1 MQNEINTELQ
11 KALDF
16 FKVGDYEKAA
26 ESFLR
31 VLELDKNNPNVL
43 NNIGLC
49 YSKLAKDD
57 LASEYF
63 LRTLSVNPKSVQTYI
78 NLSDVYFRNK
88 NIIDAINLLENG
100 VTLMPNEIALKHY
113 LSRFY
118 TEDCRYDLAMTQ
130 LFEILDIDSDNT
142 DAYWDLGNI
151 QFELG
156 DYASAVDN
164 YENVLEKI
172 QDNAV
177 LYYQTAIAYEADDNI
192 DKAISNHLKAISC
205 NENFHPSYK
214 KLGILFM
221 ARNDNESAIEYFTDY
236 LNFDLPKDEKKN
248 ISGIIDRLKNQN
260 S

>member
-1 MQNEINTELQ
+1 MENEINNNLKQ
-11 KALDF
+11 ALDS
-16 FKVGDYEKAA
+16 FKAADYKKAA
-26 ESFLR
+26 ETFLK
-31 VLELDKNNPNVL
+31 VLEEDKNNPNIL

-57 LASEYF
+57 LAIEYF
-63 LRTLSVNPKSVQTYI
+63 IKTLSINPKSVQTYI

-100 VTLMPNEIALKHY
+100 VTLMPKEIALKHY

-118 TEDCRYDLAMTQ
+118 LEDCRYDLAMEQ
-130 LFEILDIDSDNT
+130 LFEILDIDSDNI

-156 DYASAVDN
+156 DYDSAVEN
-164 YENVLEKI
+164 YENVLEKVT
-172 QDNAV
+172 DNAV
-177 LYYQTAIAYEADDNI
+177 LYYQTAITYEANDNI
-192 DKAISNHLKAISC
+192 DKAISNHLKAISA

-221 ARNDNESAIEYFTDY
+221 ARGDNESAVEYFENY
-236 LNFDLPKDEKKN
+236 LNFDLPEDEKNN
-248 ISGIIDRLKNQN
+248 IKDLISRISK
-260 S
+260 

>member
-1 MQNEINTELQ
+1 MENETDTNLK
-11 KALDF
+11 KALDY
-16 FKVGDYEKAA
+16 FKSADYEKAA
-26 ESFLR
+26 EAFIY
-31 VLELDKNNPNVL
+31 VLETDKNNPNIL

-57 LASEYF
+57 LAIEYF
-63 LRTLSVNPKSVQTYI
+63 MRTLSINPKSVQTYI
-78 NLSDVYFRNK
+78 NLSDVYYRNK
-88 NIIDAINLLENG
+88 NIIDAINLLENA

-118 TEDCRYDLAMTQ
+118 SDDCRYDLAMTQ
-130 LFEILDIDSDNT
+130 LFEILDIDSDNL
-142 DAYWDLGNI
+142 DAYWDLGSM

-156 DYASAVDN
+156 DYDSAIDN

-172 QDNAV
+172 TDNAV
-177 LYYQTAIAYEADDNI
+177 LYYQTAIAYEAVDNI
-192 DKAISNHLKAISC
+192 DKAISNHLKAISV

-221 ARNDNESAIEYFTDY
+221 ARGDNESAIEYFQDY
-236 LNFDLPKDEKKN
+236 LNFDLPEDEKKT
-248 ISGIIDRLKNQN
+248 ISDTINRISKQ

>member
-1 MQNEINTELQ
+1 MENEINKELEQ
-11 KALDF
+11 ALDF
-16 FKVGDYEKAA
+16 FKSGKYQEAA
-26 ESFLR
+26 DAFLK
-31 VLELDKNNPNVL
+31 LAEEDKTNANIL

-57 LASEYF
+57 SAVEYF
-63 LRTLSVNPKSVQTYI
+63 LRALSINPKSVQTYI
-78 NLSDVYFRNK
+78 NLADVYFRNK

-100 VTLMPNEIALKHY
+100 VTLMPQEIALKHY

-118 TEDCRYDLAMTQ
+118 TEDCRYDLAMDQ
-130 LFEILDIDSDNT
+130 LFEILDIDPDNI

-156 DYASAVDN
+156 DYDSAVDN

-172 QDNAV
+172 TTNAV
-177 LYYQTAIAYEADDNI
+177 LYYQTAIAYEAGDNL
-192 DKAISNHLKAISC
+192 DKAMSNHLKAISC

-221 ARNDNESAIEYFTDY
+221 ARGDNESAIEYFNDY
-236 LNFDLPKDEKKN
+236 LNFDLPEDEKKN
-248 ISGIIDRLKNQN
+248 IRDLIKRLEK
-260 S
+260 